1 MAKTNIAF
9 QNLRAEMAR
18 NNIAIKDMAKVVGV
32 TRETMSNKL
41 SRKTSINLDE
51 AFLIVQNVFQV
62 QIFGC
67 YLRSSQRN
75 PQSCNPPK
83 QSA

>member
-51 AFLIVQNVFQV
+51 AFLIV
-62 QIFGC
+62 
-67 YLRSSQRN
+67 S
-75 PQSCNPPK
+75 
-83 QSA
+83 

>member
-32 TRETMSNKL
+32 TRETMNNKL

-51 AFLIVQNVFQV
+51 AFLITKCFPGTD
-62 QIFGC
+62 IWLLFKE
-67 YLRSSQRN
+67 LSDE
-75 PQSCNPPK
+75 PQSCKPPK

>member
-51 AFLIVQNVFQV
+51 AFLIVSKCFPGTD
-62 QIFGC
+62 IWLLFKE
-67 YLRSSQRN
+67 LSEE
-75 PQSCNPPK
+75 PTIL
-83 QSA
+83 

>member
-51 AFLIVQNVFQV
+51 AFLIVSKCFPGTD
-62 QIFGC
+62 IWLLFKE
-67 YLRSSQRN
+67 LSEEA
-75 PQSCNPPK
+75 QSCNPPK